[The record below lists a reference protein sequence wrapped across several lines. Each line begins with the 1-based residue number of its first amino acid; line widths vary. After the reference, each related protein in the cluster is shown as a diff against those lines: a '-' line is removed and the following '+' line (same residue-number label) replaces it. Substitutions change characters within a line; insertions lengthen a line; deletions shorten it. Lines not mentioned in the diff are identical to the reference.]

1 MKKKDNSQEIMISN
15 EFSSK
20 LVIDVEG
27 LRDNYRKIVEFVH
40 PATVSVVVKANAY
53 GLGLQKIAEELFSI
67 GCKSFFVAFEQYP
80 MKERPWVDYFS
91 NFYLSLSFFPFFEA
105 FEISLSN

>member
-1 MKKKDNSQEIMISN
+1 MISN

-20 LVIDVEG
+20 LVIDLEA
-27 LRDNYRKIVEFVH
+27 LRDNFRKIVEFVH

-67 GCKSFFVAFEQYP
+67 GCKSFFVA
-80 MKERPWVDYFS
+80 
-91 NFYLSLSFFPFFEA
+91 NLEA
-105 FEISLSN
+105 VSYTHLTLPTISSV